1 MQYTASTTTTNDLME
16 MDESSTDPNTILT
29 IDTTTSNTIKAEQQT
44 DETND
49 DSTVTE
55 EGKEGKKPEYPMD
68 AVLTLMQ
75 LNAGWRQ

>member
-1 MQYTASTTTTNDLME
+1 MQYTASSTTTTDLMDMNE
-16 MDESSTDPNTILT
+16 NSADPNTILT
-29 IDTTTSNTIKAEQQT
+29 IDTTSNANNTINTEAN
-44 DETND
+44 DE
-49 DSTVTE
+49 STVTE